1 MIGVDT
7 NVLARLFVNDV
18 PSQHQAALQF
28 FSQRSKADPA
38 YVSLLVVAELA
49 WLLRAQYEYSK
60 DSIRLALTSL
70 LDSPDFY
77 LQDRDLVA
85 DAVERASQAKVDL
98 IDVLIVGL
106 AQQQRCVSVVTF
118 DRNAAKHIPGMDLL
132 A

>member
-28 FSQRSKADPA
+28 FGQRSKDDPA
-38 YVSLLVVAELA
+38 YVSLLVVAEFV
-49 WLLRAQYEYSK
+49 WLLKAQYDYSK
-60 DSIRLALTSL
+60 DSIRLALASL
-70 LDSPDFY
+70 LDSPDIH

-85 DAVERASQAKVDL
+85 EAVAQSSQPKVDL

-106 AQQQRCVSVVTF
+106 ARQQRCPSVVTF
-118 DRNAAKHIPGMDLL
+118 DRNAAKRISGMDLL